1 MKIYKNPWV
10 TRESYFVKTGAARSA
25 KMEAAKS
32 TGYSVDLWDGKWKV
46 RKATYYNKSLAEM
59 PVVCENKVS
68 IQAVIGKAVLDAVHG
83 FAGGG
88 KSDGEETPQAGWL
101 PVYESE
107 ITGWD
112 PALAGRD
119 PIGGYACSKCGYEA
133 VYSCNDEY
141 VLSNYCPR
149 REKGWCGQW
158 LTLLLKNLGQV
169 SLWRL
174 QSQTE
179 KDTDTAYR
187 HGPLVMAG
195 RGIEC
200 TNLR

>member
-32 TGYSVDLWDGKWKV
+32 TGYSVDFWDGKWKV

-68 IQAVIGKAVLDAVHG
+68 IQAVIGKAVLDAVRG

-107 ITGWD
+107 ITG
-112 PALAGRD
+112 
-119 PIGGYACSKCGYEA
+119 
-133 VYSCNDEY
+133 
-141 VLSNYCPR
+141 
-149 REKGWCGQW
+149 
-158 LTLLLKNLGQV
+158 
-169 SLWRL
+169 
-174 QSQTE
+174 
-179 KDTDTAYR
+179 
-187 HGPLVMAG
+187 
-195 RGIEC
+195 
-200 TNLR
+200 